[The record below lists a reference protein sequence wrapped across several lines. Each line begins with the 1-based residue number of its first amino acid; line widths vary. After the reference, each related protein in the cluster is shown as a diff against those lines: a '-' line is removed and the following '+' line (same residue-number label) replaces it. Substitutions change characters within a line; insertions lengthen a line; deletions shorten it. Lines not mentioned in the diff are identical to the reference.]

1 MKIIDNIN
9 HTVCNDL
16 KENIN
21 CDSKILIVVARFSMY
36 VYEELKNN

>member
-9 HTVCNDL
+9 CTVCNDL

-21 CDSKILIVVARFSMY
+21 CDSKILIAVARFSMY
-36 VYEELKNN
+36 VYEELRNN